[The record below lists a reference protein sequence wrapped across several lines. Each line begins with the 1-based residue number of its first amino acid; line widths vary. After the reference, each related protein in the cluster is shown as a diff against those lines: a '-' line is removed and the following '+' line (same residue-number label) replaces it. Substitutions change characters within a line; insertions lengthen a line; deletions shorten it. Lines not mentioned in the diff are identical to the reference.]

1 MTLTS
6 DEIKALS
13 ESIAVALAKQLG
25 ATEKDKLKPTKK
37 SRKDYI
43 KVQVQNKEP
52 LAPTYKIKTPKM
64 LKQEKLKAEAEAKL
78 KAKEEKAKVLIPCS
92 ICGELFNPTS
102 KINTV
107 CSSKTC
113 KMINKYDRIIEKHSN
128 LRMKELG
135 DENIE

>member
-6 DEIKALS
+6 DEIRALS

-78 KAKEEKAKVLIPCS
+78 KDKEEKARVHIPCS